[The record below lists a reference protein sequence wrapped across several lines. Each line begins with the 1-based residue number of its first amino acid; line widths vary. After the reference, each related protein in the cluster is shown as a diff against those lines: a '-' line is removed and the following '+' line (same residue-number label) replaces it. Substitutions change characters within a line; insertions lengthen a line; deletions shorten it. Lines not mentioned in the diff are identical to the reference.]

1 MIVTLWSRLF
11 DSKGTEREIDWPEL
25 VALLSERTEFLG
37 GDQHPGWSPAWF
49 DPCER
54 GKENVRAVYAAC
66 FDFDKGESMATVLER
81 VKPIARGLLHTS
93 RKHREQG
100 HGDRFRIV
108 FPLSRPVSWFEF
120 EELWKRL
127 APAVGN
133 VDPAPKDASRFWY
146 MPGTVTGAEWH
157 AESWDGEDIDADV
170 WLRKP
175 DPTIRMPL
183 PAVTSRAE
191 RTNVEERARK
201 YIAKMDPAVSGQ
213 KGHQSTWD
221 VALVLCRGF
230 SLSEDRAYSL
240 LCEYNTRCA
249 PPWSERELKH
259 KISGALK
266 AEKVPRGFLLDRPDE
281 WRTYRTTMPT
291 LPPDDGYA
299 SEPPTDWLDKYGAES
314 AGASEPEPAP
324 EQREPGDDADERPV
338 VGVSAEQKYG
348 VIDIRTL
355 CFEVLSSVKSGV
367 AARGHTTGN
376 AEVDSLLCGLRPG
389 MVSLVAASTSWGKSS
404 WGIMVADENMR
415 RGVPVLV
422 VSVEDSQLTYGKRI
436 VARRSGVNAIRIRD
450 NTCDADDIK
459 KIERTA
465 FNAPSDPFYLNAI
478 GKSVEWA
485 AEAIGALCKER
496 AIGVIVCD
504 YVQRFRTEKNFGDN
518 RRAQVTHV
526 AEVLS
531 DAGRVGGA
539 HTVILSQL
547 KRIEGREPAMD
558 DVKESGDLENMADHV
573 LLGHRMPSGEM
584 YNQGEER
591 PMKRGIKV
599 HKNKDGPTFSEAW
612 IDMPF
617 DLVTASFVTVNE
629 EYRQKRAA
637 EDADDAFR
645 RYGA

>member
-1 MIVTLWSRLF
+1 MIVTLWNRLF
-11 DSKGTEREIDWPEL
+11 DPKGTERELDWPDL
-25 VALLSERTEFLG
+25 VALLSERADFLG

-49 DPCER
+49 VPCER
-54 GKENVRAVYAAC
+54 AKENVQAVYAAC

-81 VKPIARGLLHTS
+81 VKPIGRGLLHTS

-100 HGDRFRIV
+100 HGDRFRVV

-157 AESWDGEDIDADV
+157 AESWDGPEIDVDA

-175 DPTIRMPL
+175 DPTVRAHAP
-183 PAVTSRAE
+183 VVVSRFE

-201 YIAKMDPAVSGQ
+201 YMAKMDPAISGQ
-213 KGHQSTWD
+213 KGHDACWD
-221 VALVLCRGF
+221 VALVLCKGF

-240 LCEYNTRCA
+240 LCEFNTRCV
-249 PPWSERELKH
+249 PPWTERELKH
-259 KISGALK
+259 KIKGALG
-266 AEKVPRGFLLDRPDE
+266 ANKVPSGFLLERPTE
-281 WRTYRTTMPT
+281 WQTHKPAMPPV
-291 LPPDDGYA
+291 PPDDGY
-299 SEPPTDWLDKYGAES
+299 SPEPPESWPGDEEERAAIEQEPAAEPRAAQGAE
-314 AGASEPEPAP
+314 
-324 EQREPGDDADERPV
+324 QR
-338 VGVSAEQKYG
+338 YG
-348 VIDIRTL
+348 VVDIRTL
-355 CFEVLSSVKSGV
+355 CFEVLSAVKSGA

-376 AEVDSLLCGLRPG
+376 DEVDSLLCGLRPG

-404 WGIMVADENMR
+404 WGIMVADENLK

-422 VSVEDSQLTYGKRI
+422 VSVEDAQLTYGKRI

-450 NTCDADDIK
+450 NTCDADDVR
-459 KIERTA
+459 KIEKVA
-465 FNAPSDPFYLNAI
+465 FGAPSDPFYLNAI
-478 GKSVEWA
+478 GRSVEWA
-485 AEAIGALCKER
+485 AEAVAALCKER
-496 AIGVIVCD
+496 AIGIIVCD

-518 RRAQVTHV
+518 RRAQVTYV
-526 AEVLS
+526 AETLS

-573 LLGHRMPSGEM
+573 LLGHKMPSGER
-584 YNQGEER
+584 YNEGDDK
-591 PMKRGIKV
+591 PMKRGLKV
-599 HKNKDGPTFSEAW
+599 HKNKDGPTYTEEW
-612 IDMPF
+612 VDMPF
-617 DLVTASFVTVNE
+617 DLVTASFVTVDAN
-629 EYRQKRAA
+629 YRSKKAGDDA
-637 EDADDAFR
+637 EDAFR
-645 RYGA
+645 KYGA